1 MSKKKRKSKRKLKA
15 SRAAEKTAKQITNQ
29 PPEPREPETPTTKQ
43 EEYLPLERELLVN
56 VRTQWIFGD
65 WPGLAGLAR
74 HRIEHHPDRAQLAL
88 YIAAGNAQ
96 LGRDAEAREL
106 AALAREWGCNRQFM
120 AQVLISG
127 TYNSLARSSA
137 LNGQHERF
145 ERHLATAMA
154 TGSPGLDLATA
165 IRARR
170 AEPMPQF
177 GINGAV
183 EVLETRSGSSP
194 NGHMALSE
202 SPDVGVPTAPLMQIA
217 VDFDGESLDLAF
229 NPNVPD
235 VFTIEANQLS
245 YRLEGDA
252 KAYLVSNA
260 SGNFEDPPSPPHF
273 TLKPDTAYELSGHI
287 ECSGSQP
294 PIVWLFGFSGG
305 SMVLKQS
312 VSTSKGEFRKIVHP
326 RPEPV
331 ALALG
336 IRLAAEGTLEPAN
349 SYIRIRSGMDVRV
362 TEALQA
368 ESARFDQKLSDM
380 QTAMVNRLQSH
391 ALNTVRQIE
400 AFQRLQSYLGEDF
413 LLPDMHGWPIS
424 PDLGV
429 LLIRLIEAEP
439 YDAVIELGSGVS
451 TTIIAIALQKV
462 AHSAGNPATPLVSFE
477 HLEDYLGQTANM
489 LEQAQLREHVA
500 LTIAPLVDYV
510 GPDDNRY
517 RYYDVGRA
525 LRQLREQL
533 SSTAPRIL
541 ILVDGPPADTGP
553 KARYPALPLLLEA
566 FPDTARLDF
575 LMDDYIREDERA
587 IVEEWEA
594 YLAQQGRSFHRQVY
608 PQMEKKACLLKV
620 EARSS

>member
-15 SRAAEKTAKQITNQ
+15 SRAEAKMAHQMTNRPSQ
-29 PPEPREPETPTTKQ
+29 TSQPETPTAKQ
-43 EEYLPLERELLVN
+43 EEYLPLERELLAN

-65 WPGLAGLAR
+65 WPGLAGLER
-74 HRIEHHPDRAQLAL
+74 HRIEQHPDCAQLAL

-96 LGRDAEAREL
+96 LGQDAAAREF

-120 AQVLISG
+120 AQILISG

-154 TGSPGLDLATA
+154 TGSPGLDLAAA

-170 AEPMPQF
+170 AEPMPQL
-177 GINGAV
+177 GNNGAF
-183 EVLETRSGSSP
+183 EVLEARSGSSP
-194 NGHMALSE
+194 NGHAALSE
-202 SPDVGVPTAPLMQIA
+202 SPDIAAPNTPLMQIA
-217 VDFDGESLDLAF
+217 MDFDGESLNLGF
-229 NPNVPD
+229 NPNGPD
-235 VFTIEANQLS
+235 AFTIGANQLS
-245 YRLEGDA
+245 YRLQGEA
-252 KAYLVSNA
+252 KGYLVSNA
-260 SGNFEDPPSPPHF
+260 SGNFQDPPSPPHF

-287 ECSGSQP
+287 ECSGSQA
-294 PIVWLFGFSGG
+294 PIVWLFGFSGS

-312 VSTSKGEFRKIVHP
+312 VSTSKGAFRKIVHTGP
-326 RPEPV
+326 KPV

-336 IRLAAEGTLEPAN
+336 IRLAGEGTLEPDN
-349 SYIRIRSGMDVRV
+349 SHIRIRSGMDVHV
-362 TEALQA
+362 TEAIQA
-368 ESARFDQKLSDM
+368 ESARFDKKFSEM
-380 QTAMVNRLQSH
+380 QTVLAKRFQSQAVNTMRQLE
-391 ALNTVRQIE
+391 AL
-400 AFQRLQSYLGEDF
+400 QRLQGYMGEDF
-413 LLPDMHGWPIS
+413 LMPDMHGWPIS

-439 YDAVIELGSGVS
+439 YDAVIEFGSGVS
-451 TTIIAIALQKV
+451 TAVIATALQKA
-462 AHSAGNPATPLVSFE
+462 AHRTGGLAPPLVSFE
-477 HLEDYLGQTANM
+477 HLEDYLGQTANI
-489 LEQAQLREHVA
+489 LEQAQLREQVA
-500 LTIAPLVDYV
+500 LTSAPLVDYV
-510 GPDDNRY
+510 GSDGNHY
-517 RYYDVGRA
+517 RYYDCGDA

-533 SSTAPRIL
+533 RTTAPRIL
-541 ILVDGPPADTGP
+541 ILVDGPPAATGP

-608 PQMEKKACLLKV
+608 PHMEKQACLLKV
-620 EARSS
+620 EGRSS